1 MVWIRRNNVY
11 ALLGE
16 IQETQFLGEDDC
28 HPKLYSIANTWKLSY
43 MLRSLRIL
51 YCLAAVF
58 FVSKEFMSFCVRS
71 VFPGHRFSFCRGNYF
86 HHKTLNAAA

>member
-28 HPKLYSIANTWKLSY
+28 H
-43 MLRSLRIL
+43 R
-51 YCLAAVF
+51 
-58 FVSKEFMSFCVRS
+58 
-71 VFPGHRFSFCRGNYF
+71 
-86 HHKTLNAAA
+86 

>member
-28 HPKLYSIANTWKLSY
+28 HP
-43 MLRSLRIL
+43 
-51 YCLAAVF
+51 
-58 FVSKEFMSFCVRS
+58 
-71 VFPGHRFSFCRGNYF
+71 
-86 HHKTLNAAA
+86 